1 MLRKELHTQLRI
13 NPVELVKIID
23 QPWWETALFCML
35 KPLARKKS
43 LIFET
48 ADAVRS
54 ALEQGVF
61 TGRLPGERKLCEMLR
76 VSRPTLRAAL
86 GKIATEGWV
95 DVAQGRPRRVLRR
108 VRSPIARARPK
119 LVVLTPLHTE
129 EMPGAFRVIL
139 EELRNRLLNAE
150 MLLEVVVEPGAFS
163 ARPHRMLDALVQAHP
178 ESIWLL
184 HLSAESTQRWFFE
197 RAVPCVLAG
206 TPVDGVSL
214 PGVDLDYRAACRHA
228 ASTFLNAGRR
238 HLAMLIPEGGR
249 GGEEESRAGFL
260 EGVSGRGST
269 LVEPWVMR
277 HDASVLGVC
286 RALQRLLRQTPRI
299 DGLLVGR
306 AGNALTVLTHLLRT
320 GIRVPGDIA
329 LISRDDDPFLAHTD
343 PAVARYGSRPSQFA
357 GALTRMVE
365 KLVQGSASGG
375 EVRLIVP
382 DLIRA
387 QTLK

>member
-1 MLRKELHTQLRI
+1 
-13 NPVELVKIID
+13 
-23 QPWWETALFCML
+23 ML
-35 KPLARKKS
+35 KPLARRKS
-43 LIFET
+43 LIIET
-48 ADAVRS
+48 ADALRS

-61 TGRLPGERKLCEMLR
+61 SGRLPGERKLCEMLR

-86 GKIATEGWV
+86 GKLSIEGWV

-119 LVVLTPLHTE
+119 LVVLTPLHTA

-139 EELRNRLLNAE
+139 EELRTRLLNAE
-150 MLLEVVVEPGAFS
+150 MLLEVLVEPGAFS
-163 ARPHRMLDALVQAHP
+163 ARPHRILDALVQAHP

-184 HLSAESTQRWFFE
+184 HLSTESTQRWFFE

-214 PGVDLDYRAACRHA
+214 PGVDLDHRAACRHA
-228 ASTFLNAGRR
+228 ASTLLNAGRR
-238 HLAMLIPEGGR
+238 HLAMLIPEGVR
-249 GGEEESRAGFL
+249 GGEEESRSGFL

-269 LVEPWVMR
+269 PEEPRVVR
-277 HDASVLGVC
+277 HDASVAGVC
-286 RALQRLLRQTPRI
+286 QALQRLLRQTPRI

-306 AGNALTVLTHLLRT
+306 AGNALTALTHLLRT

-343 PAVARYGSRPSQFA
+343 PVVARYGSRPGQFA
-357 GALTRMVE
+357 GALTRIVE
-365 KLVQGSASGG
+365 KLAQGSAVGG
-375 EVRLIVP
+375 EVRLLVP

-387 QTLK
+387 QTLE